1 MFSAPTRLPRL
12 KAGVADLPRK
22 RGRYASLWQR
32 RRLPNALRHADGINN
47 E

>member
-22 RGRYASLWQR
+22 RGRYGACGDAKEL
-32 RRLPNALRHADGINN
+32 HAIAGLFQGRVVA
-47 E
+47 